1 MNNCGKKHDEMK
13 SELKERI
20 VSVAMKA
27 FTSKGIKGVTMDDVA
42 SELGISKRTLYEI
55 FKDKE
60 SLLVA
65 GWENHER
72 EKETFYKK
80 ILAESENALEVILKI
95 YKLSIEIYNNVDKRF
110 FDDIKK
116 YSRVNELIEQSR
128 EKNQRDAIA
137 FFQGGVDQGIFR
149 GDVNFGILN
158 LLVREQ
164 MNFLNRAEIVCNY
177 PIIEIYESIVF
188 TFLRGISTAKGQKIL
203 EEFIENYRN
212 KNK

>member
-1 MNNCGKKHDEMK
+1 MNNSGKKHDEMK

-20 VSVAMKA
+20 VSVAMQA
-27 FTSKGIKGVTMDDVA
+27 FTSKGIKGVTMDDIA
-42 SELGISKRTLYEI
+42 SELGISKRTLYET

-60 SLLVA
+60 SLLIA
-65 GWENHER
+65 GWENQEKD
-72 EKETFYKK
+72 KETFYRK
-80 ILAESENALEVILKI
+80 ILAESDNALEVILKF
-95 YKLSIEIYNNVDKRF
+95 YKLSIEIYNKIDKRF
-110 FDDIKK
+110 FEDIKK
-116 YSRVNELIEQSR
+116 YSRVNELMEQSR

-149 GDVNFGILN
+149 SDVNFGILN

-212 KNK
+212 NNK